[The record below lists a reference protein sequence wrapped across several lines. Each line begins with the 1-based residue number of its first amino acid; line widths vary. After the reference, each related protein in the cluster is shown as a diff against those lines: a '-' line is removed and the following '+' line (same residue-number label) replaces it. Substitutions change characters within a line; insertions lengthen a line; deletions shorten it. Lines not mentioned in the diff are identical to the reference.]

1 MSKVDNIIKQIESL
15 NQEEC
20 EKLLKHLRDRLIAKD
35 AIVLGK
41 SYDWWDNEEDD
52 VYNKQ

>member
-1 MSKVDNIIKQIESL
+1 
-15 NQEEC
+15 
-20 EKLLKHLRDRLIAKD
+20 LKHLKDRLNAQD

-52 VYNKQ
+52 VYNEQ

>member
-15 NQEEC
+15 SNEEC
-20 EKLLKHLRDRLIAKD
+20 EKVLKHLKDKLKAHD

-52 VYNKQ
+52 VYNEQ